1 MGHAA
6 FISSNN
12 IFSTSSTKA
21 QSFILQLLPP
31 QPFNTRSAV
40 NEKMVKMCTTM
51 YISEYEYILSLD
63 INGKRNWYNDKVFIL
78 YLQNGWFNV
87 NVSFEKNI
95 TVQHYI

>member
-1 MGHAA
+1 
-6 FISSNN
+6 
-12 IFSTSSTKA
+12 
-21 QSFILQLLPP
+21 
-31 QPFNTRSAV
+31 
-40 NEKMVKMCTTM
+40 M

-63 INGKRNWYNDKVFIL
+63 INGKGNWYNDKVFIL